1 MRVRRARGHE
11 RLTLPRKRWIVLVAA
26 VAALALG
33 APIAWADF
41 TDVPPSNP
49 FYADINAIQGAGVTS
64 GCGGGNF
71 CPTDNITRQAEAAF
85 IHRASPRVAQSEAI
99 ANATVVPSADSATD
113 TVAGQVTID
122 VGGVGGGHQ
131 FVKVDAHMAT
141 TYKTGTTPFFVAY
154 YIADGTCSGAG
165 GQTFSDTIVANPGDD
180 TASATWTEQVP
191 TGGPK
196 TFVLCAF
203 TDPGNSVNVESVT
216 LDATTYAFGSGGA
229 ATLRPAT
236 TASAQRWRP

>member
-11 RLTLPRKRWIVLVAA
+11 GLKLPRKRWLVLVAA
-26 VAALALG
+26 VATFAIA
-33 APIAWADF
+33 APVAFATF
-41 TDVPPSNP
+41 FDVPPSNP
-49 FYADINAIQGAGVTS
+49 FYADVNAVQGAGITS

-71 CPTDNITRQAEAAF
+71 CPGDNITRQAEAAF
-85 IHRASPRVAQSEAI
+85 VHRGSPRIAQSAAI
-99 ANATVVPSADSATD
+99 ANIVVGPSAGASTD
-113 TVAGQVTID
+113 TVVGSVTID
-122 VGGVGGGHQ
+122 VGGVSGGHQ
-131 FVKVDAHMAT
+131 FVKVDAHAAFT
-141 TYKTGTTPFFVAY
+141 WKAGTTPFFVAY